1 MRSLQERE
9 EREQADTEITL
20 GMRSLLGIFFGLVLI
35 CGVFFGLG
43 YSLGRGNSNSSAKS
57 APAAPSEAAKRTTRM
72 PIGAPA
78 SEDDSSDTNTYTPGP
93 DAREPITSSA
103 AERST

>member
-1 MRSLQERE
+1 MKSLQEE
-9 EREQADTEITL
+9 ELEQADTEITL

-57 APAAPSEAAKRTTRM
+57 AQATPSDAAKPTTRM
-72 PIGAPA
+72 PMGPPA
-78 SEDDSSDTNTYTPGP
+78 SEDDSSDTSTYTPGP

-103 AERST
+103 